1 MTRIWSVNANN
12 DIFTRPGGRLAID
25 TDLQAVLQLCEH
37 AMKAQLNEMIYAR
50 NRGINYELHIFDG
63 SPNLLGFE
71 ADARRQLN
79 RIPDVVSVASFDANL
94 VGNTIEYTATI
105 QTVFGIGSITNADP
119 LNLPQSQGV
128 GINGRL

>member
-50 NRGINYELHIFDG
+50 NRGIDYETNIFDG
-63 SPNLLGFE
+63 SPNLLAFE
-71 ADARRQLN
+71 SDARRQLN
-79 RIPDVVSVASFDANL
+79 RIPDVVSVTSFDANL
-94 VGNTIEYTATI
+94 VGNSIEYTATI
-105 QTVFGIGSITNADP
+105 QTVFGLGTITNADP